1 VTKPPAYCT
10 TFTPISTS
18 LQSVI
23 GKNTLQRT
31 IFENKM
37 TCFCGS
43 WCRMV
48 TMHQWNKCQSN
59 YKLLWTCTVSNQT
72 DADRQTD
79 KQRH

>member
-1 VTKPPAYCT
+1 
-10 TFTPISTS
+10 
-18 LQSVI
+18 
-23 GKNTLQRT
+23 
-31 IFENKM
+31 M